1 MPARFSKILL
11 IAAINASHPVKASA
25 QEASDAPVDVSLDA
39 RLRYEVIDPT
49 AFGNGPQDSSGYL
62 LWRAAPDVDV
72 NLSPE
77 WRLHVELFVAG
88 EAGRKGGARANDR
101 NDLDLTQAFVEF
113 RPNGGTFIRAG
124 RQEMALG
131 SGRILAAF
139 DGANV
144 RRRFDGVLAQT
155 QTGPWTFISMAASPV
170 LVRPGIFDDSSSL
183 DRLAVGVGVVRGD
196 PNQNHAAL
204 YALRTQSFAAS
215 FGASAR
221 RQERFTVG
229 ARFSRT
235 MPQLFVEGEA
245 LAQFGNAEGNRRVRA
260 WALAGELRT
269 PIAPLGSA
277 QFLAGAKFSLASG
290 DADQTDDRI
299 TGFNPL
305 FPNPAY
311 TGSFPI
317 FAPTNIASLNPS
329 LSLQWPN
336 GNRIGIDVA
345 LMQRLTRNDQLYA
358 LGGAPI
364 PTPGAGRS
372 VGALWAL
379 SGNYRINPQLSVN
392 GAVIWLNQG
401 RSFSSQQRDTVG
413 AFLNLNLSL

>member
-1 MPARFSKILL
+1 MPARFSKVFLV
-11 IAAINASHPVKASA
+11 AAISASYPAKAFA
-25 QEASDAPVDVSLDA
+25 QDVAEAPVTISLDA
-39 RLRYEVIDPT
+39 RLRYEVIDPS
-49 AFGNGPQDSSGYL
+49 AFGNGPQDPGGYL

-72 NLSPE
+72 ELSPQ
-77 WRLHVELFVAG
+77 WRIHGELFVAG
-88 EAGRKGGARANDR
+88 EAGRNGGPRANDR

-113 RPNGGTFIRAG
+113 RPNNGTFIRVG

-155 QTGPWTFISMAASPV
+155 QNGTWTFIGMAASPV

-196 PNQNHAAL
+196 PNRDHAAL
-204 YALRTQSFAAS
+204 YGLRTQSFAAS
-215 FGASAR
+215 FGAPAGQ
-221 RQERFTVG
+221 QERFTIG
-229 ARFSRT
+229 ARYSRT
-235 MPQLFVEGEA
+235 TPHLYVEGEA
-245 LAQFGNAEGNRRVRA
+245 LAQLGNAEGNQRVRA

-269 PIAPLGSA
+269 PMASLGSA
-277 QFLAGAKFSLASG
+277 QILAGAKFSLASG
-290 DADQTDDRI
+290 DADRTDDRI
-299 TGFNPL
+299 TGFDPL
-305 FPNPAY
+305 FPNPVF

-317 FAPTNIASLNPS
+317 FAPTNMASINPS
-329 LSLQWPN
+329 LSAQWPN
-336 GNRIGIDVA
+336 GNRLGVDVA
-345 LMQRLTRNDQLYA
+345 LMQRMTRNDQLYT
-358 LGGAPI
+358 LGGVSI
-364 PTPGAGRS
+364 PTLGNGRS

-379 SGNYRINPQLSVN
+379 SGNYRINHQLSIN
-392 GAVIWLNQG
+392 GAAVWLNQG

>member
-1 MPARFSKILL
+1 MPARFPKILL
-11 IAAINASHPVKASA
+11 TAAISASLPATA
-25 QEASDAPVDVSLDA
+25 FGQEVTDAPVTVGLDA

-49 AFGNGPQDSSGYL
+49 GFGNGPQDPGGYL
-62 LWRAAPDVDV
+62 LWRAAPDVNV
-72 NLSPE
+72 KLSPE
-77 WRLHVELFVAG
+77 WRFHGELFVAG
-88 EAGRKGGARANDR
+88 EAGRNGGARANDR
-101 NDLDLTQAFVEF
+101 NDLDLTQAFIEF
-113 RPNGGTFIRAG
+113 RPDSGTFIRAG

-155 QTGPWTFISMAASPV
+155 QTGPWTFIAMAASPV

-183 DRLAVGVGVVRGD
+183 DRLAVGVGVIRGE
-196 PNQNHAAL
+196 PNRNHVAL
-204 YALRTQSFAAS
+204 YGLRTQSFAAS
-215 FGASAR
+215 FGASAG

-245 LAQFGNAEGNRRVRA
+245 LAQFGNAESSRRVRA

-269 PIAPLGSA
+269 PILPLGSA
-277 QFLAGAKFSLASG
+277 QLLAGAKFSVASG
-290 DADQTDDRI
+290 DVDRADGRI
-299 TGFNPL
+299 TGFDPL
-305 FPNPAY
+305 FPNPVF

-317 FAPTNIASLNPS
+317 FAPTNMASINPA
-329 LSLQWPN
+329 LSVQWPN

-345 LMQRLTRNDQLYA
+345 LMQRLTINDQLYA

-379 SGNYRINPQLSVN
+379 SGNYRINPQLSIN
-392 GAVIWLNQG
+392 GAAVWLNQG
-401 RSFSSQQRDTVG
+401 RSFLSQQRDTVG
-413 AFLNLNLSL
+413 AFLNLNLTL

>member
-72 NLSPE
+72 ELSPQ
-77 WRLHVELFVAG
+77 WRLHGELFVAG
-88 EAGRKGGARANDR
+88 EAGRNGGPRANDR
-101 NDLDLTQAFVEF
+101 NDLDLTQAFIEF
-113 RPNGGTFIRAG
+113 RPNSGAFIRAG

-155 QTGPWTFISMAASPV
+155 QTGPWTFIAMAASPV
-170 LVRPGIFDDSSSL
+170 LVRPGLFDDSSSI

-196 PNQNHAAL
+196 TNRNHVAL
-204 YALRTQSFAAS
+204 YGLRTQSFAAS
-215 FGASAR
+215 FGAPAGQ
-221 RQERFTVG
+221 QERFTVG
-229 ARFSRT
+229 ARASRT
-235 MPQLFVEGEA
+235 TAHLYVEGEA
-245 LAQFGNAEGNRRVRA
+245 LAQFGNAEGDRRVRA

-277 QFLAGAKFSLASG
+277 QILAGAKFSLASG
-290 DADQTDDRI
+290 DADSTDGRI
-299 TGFNPL
+299 SGFDPL
-305 FPNPAY
+305 FPNPVF

-317 FAPTNIASLNPS
+317 FAPTNMASINPA
-329 LSLQWPN
+329 LSVQWPN
-336 GNRIGIDVA
+336 GNRLAFDVA
-345 LMQRLTRNDQLYA
+345 LMQRLTRNDQLYT
-358 LGGAPI
+358 LGGATI
-364 PTPGAGRS
+364 PTPGNGRT

-379 SGNYRINPQLSVN
+379 SGSYRINHQLSIN
-392 GAVIWLNQG
+392 GATVWLNQG
-401 RSFSSQQRDTVG
+401 RSFTSQQRDTFG
-413 AFLNLNLSL
+413 AFLNLNLTL